1 MNILAIESSCDETA
15 AAVVRDGRTVL
26 SNCVASQIE
35 MHTIY
40 GGVVPEIASRKHVE
54 AVTGLADQAVE
65 QAGLTKGELD
75 AVAVTYGPG
84 LIGAV
89 LVGVNFAKGAAMALD
104 LPLIPVHHVRG
115 HIAANY
121 ITYPDLKPPFVCL
134 CVSGGTTLVVDVRS
148 YTEMKVLGGTRDDAA
163 GECFDKV
170 ARVLGIG
177 YPGGGPMDR
186 LADGGDDSRY
196 ELPRA
201 HVSGHE
207 LDMSFSGLKTASLNL
222 IHNAEQK
229 GETLDLRDFA
239 ASFGRAV
246 SESLVPRV
254 MAAARAKGY
263 GQVAVAGGVAANRR
277 IRADLQAACAR
288 SGDRLYLPE
297 LKYCGDNAAMIGC
310 QGFYEYQAG
319 HTAGME
325 LNAYANRDISLAY
338 HP

>member
-15 AAVVRDGRTVL
+15 AAVVKDGRTVL

-54 AVTGLADQAVE
+54 AVTGLADQALE
-65 QAGLTKGELD
+65 QAGMTRGDLD
-75 AVAVTYGPG
+75 AIAVTYAPG

-89 LVGVNFAKGAAMALD
+89 LVGVNFAKGASMALD

-121 ITYPDLKPPFVCL
+121 LTHPDLEPPFVCL
-134 CVSGGTTLVVDVRS
+134 CVSGGTTAIVDVKS
-148 YTEMKVLGGTRDDAA
+148 YTEMEVLGGTRDDAA

-186 LADGGDDSRY
+186 LAQGGDDSRY

-201 HVSGHE
+201 HVAGHE

-222 IHNAEQK
+222 IHNTQQK
-229 GETLDLRDFA
+229 GEELSLSDFA

-246 SESLVPRV
+246 SDSLVPRA
-254 MAAARAKGY
+254 MAAARMKGY
-263 GQVAVAGGVAANRR
+263 GRLAVAGGVAANSR
-277 IRADLQAACAR
+277 IRADLQAACAK
-288 SGDRLYLPE
+288 SGDKLYLPE

-319 HTAGME
+319 HVAGLD
-325 LNAYANRDISLAY
+325 LNAYATRDISLG
-338 HP
+338 

>member
-15 AAVVRDGRTVL
+15 AAVVKDGRTVL

-54 AVTGLADQAVE
+54 AVTGLADQALE
-65 QAGLTKGELD
+65 QAGMTRSDLD
-75 AVAVTYGPG
+75 AIAVTYAPG

-89 LVGVNFAKGAAMALD
+89 LVGVNFAKGASMALD

-121 ITYPDLKPPFVCL
+121 LTHPDLEPPFVCL
-134 CVSGGTTLVVDVRS
+134 CVSGGTTAIVDVKS
-148 YTEMKVLGGTRDDAA
+148 YTEMEVLGGTRDDAA

-186 LADGGDDSRY
+186 LAQGGDDSRY

-201 HVSGHE
+201 HVAGHE

-222 IHNAEQK
+222 IHNTQQK
-229 GETLDLRDFA
+229 GEELSLPDFA

-246 SESLVPRV
+246 SDSLVPRA
-254 MAAARAKGY
+254 MAAARMKGY
-263 GQVAVAGGVAANRR
+263 GRLAVAGGVAANSR
-277 IRADLQAACAR
+277 IRADLQAACAK
-288 SGDRLYLPE
+288 SGDKLYLPE

-310 QGFYEYQAG
+310 QGFYEWQAG
-319 HTAGME
+319 HVAGLD
-325 LNAYANRDISLAY
+325 LNAYATRDISLG
-338 HP
+338 

>member
-15 AAVVRDGRTVL
+15 AAVVKDGRTVL

-54 AVTGLADQAVE
+54 AITGLADQALL
-65 QAGLTKGELD
+65 QAGLSQDDLD
-75 AVAVTYGPG
+75 AVAVTYAPG

-89 LVGVNFAKGAAMALD
+89 LVGVNFAKAAAMALN

-121 ITYPDLKPPFVCL
+121 LTHPDLEPPFVCL
-134 CVSGGTTLVVDVRS
+134 CVSGGTTAIVDVRS
-148 YTEMKVLGGTRDDAA
+148 YTDMAVLGGTRDDAA

-186 LADGGDDSRY
+186 LARGGDDSRY

-201 HVSGHE
+201 HVAGHD

-222 IHNAEQK
+222 IHNAQQK
-229 GETLDLRDFA
+229 GEELDLPSFA

-246 SESLVPRV
+246 SESLAPRV
-254 MAAARAKGY
+254 MAAARMRDY
-263 GQVAVAGGVAANRR
+263 GKVAVAGGVAANRR
-277 IRADLQAACAR
+277 IRTDLQEACRR
-288 SGDRLYLPE
+288 SGDKLFLPE

-319 HTAGME
+319 HLAGLD
-325 LNAYANRDISLAY
+325 LNAYATRDISLG
-338 HP
+338 

>member
-54 AVTGLADQAVE
+54 VVSGLADQALE
-65 QAGLTKGELD
+65 QAGMTRGDLD
-75 AVAVTYGPG
+75 AIAVTYAPG

-121 ITYPDLKPPFVCL
+121 LTHPDLEPPFVCL
-134 CVSGGTTLVVDVRS
+134 CVSGGTTAIVDVKS
-148 YTEMKVLGGTRDDAA
+148 YTEMEVLGGTRDDAA

-177 YPGGGPMDR
+177 YPGGSPMDR
-186 LADGGDDSRY
+186 LAQGGDDSRY

-201 HVSGHE
+201 HVAGHE
-207 LDMSFSGLKTASLNL
+207 LDMSFSGLKTACLNL
-222 IHNAEQK
+222 IHNAQQK
-229 GETLDLRDFA
+229 GEELSLPDFA

-246 SESLVPRV
+246 SESLVPRA
-254 MAAARAKGY
+254 MAAARMKGY
-263 GQVAVAGGVAANRR
+263 GRLAVAGGVAANSR
-277 IRADLQAACAR
+277 IRADLKAACEK
-288 SGDRLYLPE
+288 SGDKLYLPE

-319 HTAGME
+319 HVAGLD
-325 LNAYANRDISLAY
+325 LNAYATRDISLG
-338 HP
+338 

>member
-26 SNCVASQIE
+26 SNCIASQIE

-54 AVTGLADQAVE
+54 AVTGLAEQAVA
-65 QAGLTKGELD
+65 QAGLTKGDLD
-75 AVAVTYGPG
+75 AVAVTYAPG

-121 ITYPDLKPPFVCL
+121 ITHPELEPPFVCL
-134 CVSGGTTLVVDVRS
+134 CVSGGTTLIVDVKS
-148 YTEMKVLGGTRDDAA
+148 YTDMEVLGGTRDDAA

-186 LADGGDDSRY
+186 LARGGDDGRY

-201 HVSGHE
+201 HVAGHD

-222 IHNAEQK
+222 IHNAQQK
-229 GETLDLRDFA
+229 GEELNLPDFA

-254 MAAARAKGY
+254 MAAARMRGY
-263 GQVAVAGGVAANRR
+263 GRVAVAGGVAANSR
-277 IRADLQAACAR
+277 IRADLTAACQE
-288 SGDRLYLPE
+288 SGDRLFLPE

-310 QGFYEYQAG
+310 QGFYEFQAG
-319 HTAGME
+319 HRAGLE
-325 LNAYANRDISLAY
+325 LNAYATRDISLG
-338 HP
+338 